1 MMQRLGMGALVKR
14 NKQVAKRKGWV
25 AATAAGGS
33 LAIMVMGSPILGVL
47 GLAGAAYLGFDWFS
61 YRSRNGMRF

>member
-1 MMQRLGMGALVKR
+1 MGALVKR